1 MVFLLKF
8 IICQI
13 IYLYVFDL
21 QIIIKIF
28 HKITFYLIQEFISLK
43 SDHKQII
50 AMLAQGSKALNR
62 FHNHWPG

>member
-21 QIIIKIF
+21 QIIIQIF
-28 HKITFYLIQEFISLK
+28 HRITFCLIQEFISLK